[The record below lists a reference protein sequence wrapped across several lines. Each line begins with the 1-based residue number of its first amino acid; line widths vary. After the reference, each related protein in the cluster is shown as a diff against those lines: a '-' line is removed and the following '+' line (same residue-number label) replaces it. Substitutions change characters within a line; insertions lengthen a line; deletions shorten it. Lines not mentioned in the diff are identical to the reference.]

1 MPIYTAL
8 YVGPLALILLV
19 LSFRVI
25 GMRYKA
31 RLAIGSGGDKR
42 IERAMRVQ
50 ANFAEYVPFALI
62 AIAATEIAGASLLLV
77 NGLGIALVVGRL
89 SHAIGVS
96 QMKEPLILRQ
106 IGTVLTTSVIFIA
119 SATASVLAAIKVFS
133 A

>member
-1 MPIYTAL
+1 MPINTAV

-50 ANFAEYVPFALI
+50 ANFAEYAPFALI
-62 AIAATEIAGASLLLV
+62 AIAASEISGASPVLV
-77 NGLGIALVVGRL
+77 HVLGIALVAGRL
-89 SHAIGVS
+89 SHAVGVS
-96 QMKEPLILRQ
+96 QMQEPLILRQ
-106 IGTVLTTSVIFIA
+106 IGMVLTTGVIFVA
-119 SATASVLAAIKVFS
+119 SATASLLALMKVF
-133 A
+133 AA